1 MHSYGAFYAI
11 YGRHMGFLSFSVYV
25 AGVCYFLLA
34 DCHRLRIHS
43 LQKSGNLFA
52 DGAKLERST
61 GGGGSMGLNIVATK
75 SVEEEKKEEKL
86 KSNLQTD
93 PRGRKEGD
101 RA

>member
-1 MHSYGAFYAI
+1 M
-11 YGRHMGFLSFSVYV
+11 GRNWNEV
-25 AGVCYFLLA
+25 
-34 DCHRLRIHS
+34 
-43 LQKSGNLFA
+43 Q
-52 DGAKLERST
+52 